1 MADPLFRSKLI
12 ALQASENSALFNANK
27 LRDIPVLPIIPADL
41 QVLTYSKTS
50 GGWLPTASSSTAG
63 NLTGPITS
71 VGLATSVAS
80 QTGTGSKFVMDTS
93 PTLVTPNLGTPTAL
107 VGTNITGTAAGFTAG
122 SVTTNANLTG
132 DITSAGNATTLA
144 TVNANVGS
152 YGSATA
158 VSIVTVNAKGLVTAA
173 SNTTITPAVGSITG
187 LGTGVA
193 AALAIAV
200 GSAGAPVL
208 YGAALG
214 TPASGVA
221 TNLTGT
227 AAGLTAGNV
236 TTNANL
242 TGDVTSVGNATTLTN
257 APVIAKVLT
266 GYVSGAGTVAATD
279 SILQAI
285 QKLNGNNATNA
296 NLTGMVTSVGNAT
309 TVVTNANLTGDVTS
323 SGNATTIGTAKVTNA
338 MLASNASPSIGIGY
352 ATGAGATVT
361 QATSR
366 TTGVTINAIC
376 GSVVTSTA
384 SLAAGVTASFTVTN
398 SSVAISDVVLCSIR
412 SGQTNKATRAIVS
425 TTAAGSFEITVTNRG
440 DGTWAGA
447 AEVGAI
453 VINFV
458 IIKAVTA

>member
-107 VGTNITGTAAGFTAG
+107 VGTNITGTAAGLTAG
-122 SVTTNANLTG
+122 S
-132 DITSAGNATTLA
+132 
-144 TVNANVGS
+144 
-152 YGSATA
+152 
-158 VSIVTVNAKGLVTAA
+158 
-173 SNTTITPAVGSITG
+173 
-187 LGTGVA
+187 
-193 AALAIAV
+193 
-200 GSAGAPVL
+200 
-208 YGAALG
+208 
-214 TPASGVA
+214 
-221 TNLTGT
+221 
-227 AAGLTAGNV
+227 V

-279 SILQAI
+279 TILQAI
-285 QKLNGNNATNA
+285 QKLNGNDATNA

-323 SGNATTIGTAKVTNA
+323 SGNATTIGAAKVTNA

-376 GSVVTSTA
+376 GSVITSTA

>member
-132 DITSAGNATTLA
+132 D
-144 TVNANVGS
+144 
-152 YGSATA
+152 
-158 VSIVTVNAKGLVTAA
+158 
-173 SNTTITPAVGSITG
+173 
-187 LGTGVA
+187 
-193 AALAIAV
+193 
-200 GSAGAPVL
+200 
-208 YGAALG
+208 
-214 TPASGVA
+214 
-221 TNLTGT
+221 
-227 AAGLTAGNV
+227 
-236 TTNANL
+236 
-242 TGDVTSVGNATTLTN
+242 
-257 APVIAKVLT
+257 
-266 GYVSGAGTVAATD
+266 
-279 SILQAI
+279 
-285 QKLNGNNATNA
+285 
-296 NLTGMVTSVGNAT
+296 
-309 TVVTNANLTGDVTS
+309 VTS

-366 TTGVTINAIC
+366 TTGVTLNAIC